1 MAALA
6 VLWIAFL
13 VMNLISFI
21 LYGVDKRRAKKD
33 RWRIPE
39 RELLGATWLMGGVG
53 AYAGMRVF
61 RHKTKH
67 TAFVISAPVAAVL
80 QLLLMAFATLKLTG
94 IL

>member
-33 RWRIPE
+33 RWRI
-39 RELLGATWLMGGVG
+39 RESTLLLATWFMGGVG

-67 TAFVISAPVAAVL
+67 WYFVIGMPAILATQIAL
-80 QLLLMAFATLKLTG
+80 IWLLA
-94 IL
+94 